1 MFVSRR
7 GVGVAWYCSLR
18 YCTAALMR
26 GTGWDGVEWDG
37 IGVEQQRNDEMGKGD
52 EPAGEVH
59 GGLD

>member
-26 GTGWDGVEWDG
+26 GTGWDGM
-37 IGVEQQRNDEMGKGD
+37 GVVQQRNDEMGKGD